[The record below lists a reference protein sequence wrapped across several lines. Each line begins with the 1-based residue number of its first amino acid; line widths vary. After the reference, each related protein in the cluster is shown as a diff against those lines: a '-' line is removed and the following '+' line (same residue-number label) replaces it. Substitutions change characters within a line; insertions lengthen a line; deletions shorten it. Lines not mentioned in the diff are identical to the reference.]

1 MFLILGAS
9 GDLTQ
14 RKLVPALYEM
24 VRAGSLPGNTCVLGV
39 SRTTKT
45 DDVFRSELERSVRA
59 AMGEDFDAGV
69 WKSLA
74 ERIFYQPGDAVKSDA
89 WDTIARRI
97 AELNERFDCRG
108 NTLFYLS
115 VAPELYEP
123 IIAHI
128 DAAGLVTEGKQWCS
142 IDRTKRSWQRI
153 VVEKP
158 FGHDLGSARALNR
171 TLGRTFEEDAIYR
184 IDHYLGKEVVQNLL
198 VFRFA
203 NAIFEPIWNAR
214 YVDHVQITAAET
226 LGVDSRG
233 AFYDQT
239 GAIRDMIQSHL
250 LQVLAFV
257 AMEPPSSYTADQIR
271 AEKRKIIESIQL
283 PRAEDLTHYA
293 ALGQYGASDNAGAGA
308 TGDAAGARAAGAGSA
323 PVPAYATLPS
333 ITPDSTTETFAA
345 LRFTFD
351 NWRWGGTPFY
361 VRTGKRMPRKCTEIV
376 VQFKCPPVNLFRG
389 VAREQVAPDRMI
401 IEIAPTEH
409 FRVRFNS
416 KVPGPGIRF
425 KPVEMRMDYHEEFR
439 HPTVEAYGP
448 LMLDVMRGDQTLFKT
463 REETEDAWRAVMPF
477 LGPASAPLR
486 TAIRGNY
493 AAGTWG
499 PAAADELL
507 ARDGRA
513 WHNTD

>member
-1 MFLILGAS
+1 VLVILGAS

-14 RKLVPALYEM
+14 RKLVPAMYEM
-24 VRAGSLPGNTCVLGV
+24 ARAGALPERTCILGV
-39 SRTTKT
+39 SRTPKT
-45 DDVFRSELERSVRA
+45 DEVFRKDLERGVRA
-59 AMGEDFDAGV
+59 AMGADFDATA
-69 WKSLA
+69 WRALA
-74 ERIFYQPGDAVKSDA
+74 ERIHYLPGDAVRPEA
-89 WDTIARRI
+89 WTDIAARI
-97 AELNERFDCRG
+97 AQLDAQHECRG
-108 NTLFYLS
+108 NVLFYLS

-128 DAAGLVTEGKQWCS
+128 DSAGLVTEGKQWCS
-142 IDRTKRSWQRI
+142 LDRTRRSWQRI

-171 TLGRTFEEDAIYR
+171 ALGRVFEEDAIYR

-203 NAIFEPIWNAR
+203 NALFEPVWNSR

-257 AMEPPSSYTADQIR
+257 AMDPPSSYTADQIR
-271 AEKRKIIESIQL
+271 AEKRKIVESIQL
-283 PRAEDLTHYA
+283 PHADDLSRVA
-293 ALGQYGASDNAGAGA
+293 ALGQYGASPP
-308 TGDAAGARAAGAGSA
+308 DAEPTIAA
-323 PVPAYATLPS
+323 YTDLPS
-333 ITPDSTTETFAA
+333 IADDSTTETFAA

-376 VQFKCPPVNLFRG
+376 VQFKCPPANLFR
-389 VAREQVAPDRMI
+389 AFTREPIMPDRMI
-401 IEIAPTEH
+401 IEIAPSES

-416 KVPGPGIRF
+416 KVPGPGIHLR
-425 KPVEMRMDYHEEFR
+425 PVEMRMNYRDEFR
-439 HPTVEAYGP
+439 HPSVEAYGP
-448 LMLDVMRGDQTLFKT
+448 LILDAMRGDQTLFKT

-486 TAIRGNY
+486 EGIRGNY
-493 AAGTWG
+493 VPGTWG
-499 PAAADELL
+499 PASADELL
-507 ARDGRA
+507 AREGRS
-513 WHNTD
+513 WHNGE